1 MDYMTLKE
9 AAVKC
14 GVSPRRINYY
24 HTGGRIPD
32 TMKIT
37 TILLVSKDAQ
47 KPIDGRTK
55 QGKEQKHE

>member
-24 HTGGRIPD
+24 RTGGRIPD
-32 TMKIT
+32 TMKIAGA
-37 TILLVSKDAQ
+37 K
-47 KPIDGRTK
+47 GRT
-55 QGKEQKHE
+55 EAD